1 MRVLIV
7 SYYFPPYMNV
17 GGFRPMSWAR
27 RLYDRGHDVTVIRGD
42 GQEADSCAYF
52 SENLDRPVKVINVH
66 NPMLREPVPEKPGE
80 PNKPSPSPTIMDKL
94 KETIKPWLPMVDSYF
109 IWARQA
115 IAAARDEIEGSG
127 GFDAVI
133 STSFPLSAHE
143 VARAVKKKFN
153 CRWIADFRDFYGQF
167 DSNAVDRDSPRGRFL
182 ARRFASYGKEIDL
195 AITVSGK
202 LKPLV
207 DKALDIDTTTILY
220 NGYFEEH
227 LPKRVDVEPEW
238 RILYTGSYNETEFT
252 VSPLVEAL
260 RSWPERGR
268 ARPGVVFTGSP
279 APSVVRAF
287 ESIGMR
293 VDFLGSVDNRR
304 VLEMQGRSQFL
315 LLCDAMSGPG
325 TLLTK
330 TFEYLAARRPI
341 IAISRQGSDLRSGL
355 FSDPA
360 QGYCLSTEPAE
371 ISRFIRYWESRNPD
385 DEDTAFYPREKV
397 KQYSRER
404 QADRL
409 VDYLESADNSDVA
422 RIEKDRQ

>member
-115 IAAARDEIEGSG
+115 IAAARDEIESSG

-143 VARAVKKKFN
+143 VARAVKKKLN

-279 APSVVRAF
+279 APSVVRALKHRN
-287 ESIGMR
+287 ESRFFGK
-293 VDFLGSVDNRR
+293 RR
-304 VLEMQGRSQFL
+304 QSPGAGNAGKVAIP

-330 TFEYLAARRPI
+330 
-341 IAISRQGSDLRSGL
+341 DLRVSRGKKADHRHLPAGFGSAFGPVFRPRAGILPQYRTGGRYRDSSGIGNRAI
-355 FSDPA
+355 PM
-360 QGYCLSTEPAE
+360 TKTP
-371 ISRFIRYWESRNPD
+371 RFLPEGKSKTVFKRTPG
-385 DEDTAFYPREKV
+385 
-397 KQYSRER
+397 R
-404 QADRL
+404 QAGGLPGIGGQFRRC
-409 VDYLESADNSDVA
+409 AN
-422 RIEKDRQ
+422 RKG